1 MQQGTWRAIEGKVS
15 GQQFNQHGILMGSMV
30 VVMGKGV
37 QVSPELEL
45 EERDRVKTQVLI
57 SSMAQVD
64 MRVLALEEL
73 VGGDQYWAT
82 LKTSVIAM
90 VPQKSM
96 PLQSFD
102 AGRIRF
108 AIGIPR

>member
-1 MQQGTWRAIEGKVS
+1 
-15 GQQFNQHGILMGSMV
+15 MGLMV

-37 QVSPELEL
+37 QVSLDLEL

-57 SSMAQVD
+57 SAMAQAD

-82 LKTSVIAM
+82 LKLSVIAM
-90 VPQKSM
+90 VPEKSM
-96 PLQSFD
+96 L
-102 AGRIRF
+102 I
-108 AIGIPR
+108 

>member
-1 MQQGTWRAIEGKVS
+1 
-15 GQQFNQHGILMGSMV
+15 MGSMV

-37 QVSPELEL
+37 RVSPELEL

-57 SSMAQVD
+57 SAMAQAD

-73 VGGDQYWAT
+73 VGGDQCWAT
-82 LKTSVIAM
+82 LRLSVFAT
-90 VPQKSM
+90 VPEKSM
-96 PLQSFD
+96 LLQSFD
-102 AGRIRF
+102 AGRIRS